1 LIPARGGGGN
11 KEREKKKNKEGRR
24 GGAGGVLA
32 ARKENSLLPF
42 FFWASRL
49 QQRMM
54 KECWMVQE
62 LEKQLVGL
70 AAVVQQES
78 PQLVIPVLA
87 SVLSVPFLG
96 QLGDRS

>member
-1 LIPARGGGGN
+1 M
-11 KEREKKKNKEGRR
+11 
-24 GGAGGVLA
+24 LA
-32 ARKENSLLPF
+32 ARQENSLLPF

-62 LEKQLVGL
+62 LEKQLAGV

-78 PQLVIPVLA
+78 PQLERVVIPVLA
-87 SVLSVPFLG
+87 SVLL
-96 QLGDRS
+96 QK

>member
-1 LIPARGGGGN
+1 MIDSSKGGMGGG
-11 KEREKKKNKEGRR
+11 ERAGKQITNKEGRR
-24 GGAGGVLA
+24 EGARGVLA
-32 ARKENSLLPF
+32 VRKENSLLPF

-62 LEKQLVGL
+62 LEKQLAGL

-78 PQLVIPVLA
+78 PQLEWVVIPVLA
-87 SVLSVPFLG
+87 SVLL
-96 QLGDRS
+96 QK

>member
-1 LIPARGGGGN
+1 MIPARGGGGN
-11 KEREKKKNKEGRR
+11 KEREKKEKNKECRR

-49 QQRMM
+49 QQRTM

-87 SVLSVPFLG
+87 SVLL
-96 QLGDRS
+96 QK

>member
-1 LIPARGGGGN
+1 
-11 KEREKKKNKEGRR
+11 
-24 GGAGGVLA
+24 VLA

-49 QQRMM
+49 QQKMM

-62 LEKQLVGL
+62 LEKQLAGV

-78 PQLVIPVLA
+78 PQLEWVVIPVLA
-87 SVLSVPFLG
+87 LVLL
-96 QLGDRS
+96 QK